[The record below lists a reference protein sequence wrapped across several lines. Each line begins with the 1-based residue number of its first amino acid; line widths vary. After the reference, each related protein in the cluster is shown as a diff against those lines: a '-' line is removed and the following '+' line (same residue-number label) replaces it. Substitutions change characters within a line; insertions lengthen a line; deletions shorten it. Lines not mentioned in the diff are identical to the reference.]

1 VQVLAHRTYMANP
14 IKLVPEIQPAPLEVT
29 DHQIVAGTRRHDSAN
44 FIFKRLLP
52 PFEISKV
59 VWFCHGML
67 PTRAPPSRRAENR
80 DTIFDLNQTALL
92 TLLRFDSGQLRLS

>member
-1 VQVLAHRTYMANP
+1 MQVLAHRTYVANP

-67 PTRAPPSRRAENR
+67 PTCAPLVEELKIA
-80 DTIFDLNQTALL
+80 
-92 TLLRFDSGQLRLS
+92 TLSLI